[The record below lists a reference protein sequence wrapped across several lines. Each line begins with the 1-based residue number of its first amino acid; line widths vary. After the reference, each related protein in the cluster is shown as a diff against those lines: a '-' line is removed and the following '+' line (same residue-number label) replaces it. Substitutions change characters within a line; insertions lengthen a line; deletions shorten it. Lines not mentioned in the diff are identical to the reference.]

1 MSSQLHWQQIKRA
14 YLARKVVW
22 LVFSLVICILI
33 WASFSKL
40 DEVVIGQGKVVPS
53 NSVQQIQSYEGGI
66 VEKVLVSGGE
76 QVKQGQMLVILDDT
90 RFRSS
95 FQEAEQQRIS
105 LQVKNERL
113 KAELESVIVGDYNTN
128 WRNIIVVKHQ
138 PLQTQVVDIDA
149 VYQAQA
155 SYNER
160 LRQLQAQLQ
169 LGGQRIEQQ
178 EEALSENRSI
188 IATLKQSLALNQK
201 ELQWVID
208 ALTTGAIA
216 EIELLKL
223 QREDVRIQ
231 GDIQTA
237 LLATRKLTAAKAQAI
252 IERRNYALDFRTRA
266 QIELDDT
273 RSQLARLA
281 ETQTA
286 VAEQLARTTIRS
298 PIDGTVK
305 NITVRSLGGVLK
317 PGESI
322 MEIVPL
328 DDNLIIEAKLA
339 PKDIAFVKKGL
350 SSVVKFSAY
359 DFVIYG
365 GLIGRVDYISADA
378 LQDEE
383 GKPYYR
389 AHIVT
394 ESNRL
399 NGYPIIP
406 GMQADVNI
414 LTGQKTVMSYWLKPL
429 LRARANALREQ

>member
-33 WASFSKL
+33 WASLSKL

-95 FQEAEQQRIS
+95 YQEAEQQRIS

-113 KAELESVIVGDYNTN
+113 KAELDSVTVGDYNTN

-201 ELQWVID
+201 ELQWVTD

>member
-22 LVFSLVICILI
+22 LIFGLVICIII

-66 VEKVLVSGGE
+66 VEQILVNGGE
-76 QVKQGQMLVILDDT
+76 VVSQGQILVILDDT

-105 LQVKNERL
+105 LQVKKERL
-113 KAELESVIVGDYNTN
+113 KAELESVIVGSYNTT
-128 WRNIIVVKHQ
+128 WRNIISVKHQ
-138 PLQTQVVDIDA
+138 NLQTEIEDRDA

-178 EEALSENRSI
+178 EEALSENRSM
-188 IATLKQSLALNQK
+188 IATLEQSLALNQK
-201 ELQWVID
+201 ELEWVTE
-208 ALTTGAIA
+208 ALNTGAIA

-231 GDIQTA
+231 GDIKTA
-237 LLATRKLTAAKAQAI
+237 LLVTRKLTAAKAQAI

-266 QIELDDT
+266 QIELDDI

-305 NITVRSLGGVLK
+305 NITIRSLGGVLK

-322 MEIVPL
+322 MEVVPA
-328 DDNLIIEAKLA
+328 DDNLIIEAKLS

-350 SSVVKFSAY
+350 SSIVKFSAY

-365 GLIGRVDYISADA
+365 GLIGRVEYISADA

-383 GKPYYR
+383 GQPYYR
-389 AHIVT
+389 AHILT

-414 LTGQKTVMSYWLKPL
+414 LTGKKTVMSYWLKPL
-429 LRARANALREQ
+429 LRARADALREQ

>member
-95 FQEAEQQRIS
+95 YQEAEQQRIS

-113 KAELESVIVGDYNTN
+113 KAELDSVTVGDYNTN

-201 ELQWVID
+201 ELQWVTD

-231 GDIQTA
+231 GDIKTA

-305 NITVRSLGGVLK
+305 NITIRSLGGVLK

>member
-1 MSSQLHWQQIKRA
+1 M
-14 YLARKVVW
+14 
-22 LVFSLVICILI
+22 
-33 WASFSKL
+33 
-40 DEVVIGQGKVVPS
+40 
-53 NSVQQIQSYEGGI
+53 
-66 VEKVLVSGGE
+66 
-76 QVKQGQMLVILDDT
+76 
-90 RFRSS
+90 
-95 FQEAEQQRIS
+95 
-105 LQVKNERL
+105 
-113 KAELESVIVGDYNTN
+113 GDYNTN

-201 ELQWVID
+201 ELQWVTD

-305 NITVRSLGGVLK
+305 NITIRSLGGVLK

-339 PKDIAFVKKGL
+339 PKDIAFVKKR
-350 SSVVKFSAY
+350 SF
-359 DFVIYG
+359 F
-365 GLIGRVDYISADA
+365 RC
-378 LQDEE
+378 
-383 GKPYYR
+383 
-389 AHIVT
+389 
-394 ESNRL
+394 
-399 NGYPIIP
+399 
-406 GMQADVNI
+406 
-414 LTGQKTVMSYWLKPL
+414 
-429 LRARANALREQ
+429 